1 MREVVCEETTM
12 LKVGLATVDI
22 TPPLG
27 VEIIG
32 YFERRVADDV
42 RDPLEAVAMF
52 VDNGDSQVAI
62 VILDLIMLH
71 RQDVERLRAR
81 AAELTGIRPENLLVA
96 CTHTHQGPA
105 TATLFNTSREEEY
118 VRWAME
124 AAADAVLLAKQ
135 RVRPVMMGHASG
147 RCPEVSHNRRWHLR
161 DGTVVMHP
169 TPGSPERVRPA
180 APDDPELILVG
191 FADLGDR
198 GPVWALVN
206 FALHYVGTPAVNTIT
221 ADYSGVLR
229 RELARMMGRDFRAIY
244 ANGTC
249 GDIFWIDTD
258 KPPPEHPTP
267 FFHIERVGRL
277 LAAEAYRQWQNIVDW
292 TTEAQVGAAWAEVPF
307 CRRRPTPEQ
316 MKEAKKLLAGPPDPA
331 NQEWVYANELVRL
344 EQEPEERMVPIQA
357 MRIGD
362 VGIVG
367 LPGEVFVEIGLAIK
381 RQSPFVRTVIAEL
394 ANDWAG
400 YIPTDV
406 ALREGSYETRLATV
420 SKAPPGTAQLW
431 IDTAVG
437 LLKKL
442 AG

>member
-1 MREVVCEETTM
+1 M
-12 LKVGLATVDI
+12 LKVGIASVDI

-32 YFERRVADDV
+32 YFERRVAEDV
-42 RDPLEAVAMF
+42 HDPLEATAIF
-52 VDNGDSQVAI
+52 VDDGANQVA
-62 VILDLIMLH
+62 VVVLDLIMLPKA
-71 RQDVERLRAR
+71 DADRLRAR
-81 AAELTGIRPENLLVA
+81 AVELTGLRAESLLVA

-105 TATLFNTSREEEY
+105 TATLFNTKREEGY
-118 VRWAME
+118 VEWAM
-124 AAADAVLLAKQ
+124 ATAADAVLLAKE
-135 RVRPVMMGHASG
+135 RARPVVMGHASG
-147 RCPEVSHNRRWHLR
+147 RCPEISHNRRWHLR

-180 APDDPELILVG
+180 APDDPELVLVG
-191 FADLGDR
+191 FADPTDR
-198 GPVWALVN
+198 SPAWALVN
-206 FALHYVGTPAVNTIT
+206 FALHYVGTPAINTLT

-229 RELARMMGRDFRAIY
+229 RELARMMGGDFRAIY

-258 KPPPEHPTP
+258 KAPPEHPTP
-267 FFHIERVGRL
+267 FFHIERIGRI
-277 LAAEAYRQWQNIVDW
+277 LAAEAFRQWQNICHW
-292 TTEAQVGAAWAEVPF
+292 TGEATVAAAWTEVPF
-307 CRRRPTPEQ
+307 RRRRPTAEQ
-316 MKEAKKLLAGPPDPA
+316 IKEAKELLAGPPDPA
-331 NQEWVYANELVRL
+331 NHEWVYDNELIRL

-357 MRIGD
+357 LRIGD
-362 VGIVG
+362 VGVVG

-381 RQSPFVRTVIAEL
+381 RRSPFRRTIIAEL

-420 SKAPPGTAQLW
+420 SKAPPGTAKLW

-437 LLKKL
+437 LLEQL
-442 AG
+442 AGY

>member
-1 MREVVCEETTM
+1 M
-12 LKVGLATVDI
+12 LRVGLGSVDI

-32 YFERRVADDV
+32 YFERRVAQDV
-42 RDPLEAVAMF
+42 HDPLEATAIFVDDGTNQVAM
-52 VDNGDSQVAI
+52 
-62 VILDLIMLH
+62 VILDLIMLQ
-71 RQDVERLRAR
+71 RQDVEKLRAR
-81 AAELTGIRPENLLVA
+81 AVELTGLQPQNLLVA

-105 TATLFNTSREEEY
+105 TATLFNTTREDDY
-118 VRWAME
+118 VGWAMV
-124 AAADAVLLAKQ
+124 AAADAVAAAKE
-135 RVRPVMMGHASG
+135 RARPVVLGHASG

-180 APDDPELILVG
+180 APDDPELILLG
-191 FADLGDR
+191 FADPKDHN
-198 GPVWALVN
+198 PVYGLVN

-221 ADYSGVLR
+221 ADYAGVLR
-229 RELARMMGRDFRAIY
+229 RELARMMGGDFRAVY

-258 KPPPEHPTP
+258 QPPPQHPTP
-267 FFHIERVGRL
+267 FFHIERIGRL
-277 LAAEAYRQWQNIVDW
+277 LAAEAYRQWQNILHW
-292 TTEAQVGAAWAEVPF
+292 KEADTVAGAWAEVPF
-307 CRRRPTPEQ
+307 RRRKPTAEQ
-316 MKEAKKLLAGPPDPA
+316 MKEAERLLAGPPDPA
-331 NQEWVYANELVRL
+331 NREWVYANELMRL

-357 MRIGD
+357 LRIGD

-381 RQSPFVRTVIAEL
+381 RLSPFARTIIAEL

-431 IDTAVG
+431 IDTAVS
-437 LLKKL
+437 LLRQL
-442 AG
+442 AGQ

>member
-1 MREVVCEETTM
+1 M
-12 LKVGLATVDI
+12 LKVGLASVDI

-32 YFERRVADDV
+32 YFNRRVAEDV
-42 RDPLEAVAMF
+42 HDPLEATAIFVDDGANQVAM
-52 VDNGDSQVAI
+52 
-62 VILDLIMLH
+62 VILDLIMLQ
-71 RQDVERLRAR
+71 RQDVEKLRAR
-81 AAELTGIRPENLLVA
+81 AVELTGLQPQNLLVA

-105 TATLFNTSREEEY
+105 TATLFNTTRAEKY
-118 VRWAME
+118 VQWAMS
-124 AAADAVLLAKQ
+124 AAADAVLLAKE
-135 RVRPVMMGHASG
+135 RARPVLMGHAAG

-161 DGTVVMHP
+161 NGTVIMHP

-180 APDDPELILVG
+180 APDDPELVLVA
-191 FADLGDR
+191 FADAKDLT
-198 GPVWALVN
+198 PAWALVN

-229 RELARMMGRDFRAIY
+229 RELARMMGGDFRAIY

-258 KPPPEHPTP
+258 KPPPEHPSP
-267 FFHIERVGRL
+267 FFHIERIGRL
-277 LAAEAYRQWQNIVDW
+277 LAGEAYRQWQNIVHW
-292 TTEAQVGAAWAEVPF
+292 TKENTVAAAWAEVPF
-307 CRRRPTPEQ
+307 RRRRPTAGQ
-316 MKEAKKLLAGPPDPA
+316 MKEAEKLLAGPPDPA
-331 NQEWVYANELVRL
+331 NHEWVYANELMRL
-344 EQEPEERMVPIQA
+344 EREPEERMVPIQA
-357 MRIGD
+357 LRIGD

-381 RQSPFVRTVIAEL
+381 RQSPFARTVIAEL

-406 ALREGSYETRLATV
+406 ALQEGSYETRLATV

-437 LLKKL
+437 LLRQL
-442 AG
+442 AGQ